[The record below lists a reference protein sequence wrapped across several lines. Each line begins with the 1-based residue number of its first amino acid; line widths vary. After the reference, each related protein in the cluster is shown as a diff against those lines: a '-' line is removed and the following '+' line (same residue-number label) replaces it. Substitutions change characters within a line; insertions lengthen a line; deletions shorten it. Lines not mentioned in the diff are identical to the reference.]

1 MRLDWAVVCWA
12 LSSLYHD
19 WRTSSSTLSSVEV
32 QLLREDLSTT
42 RTVLADLEEGHLT
55 CGWRLRFSG
64 WILQA
69 SLVIHLA
76 TLAWCLGH
84 RFRRRTPE
92 APPLAIAGAGSAD
105 SEEGDS
111 SPNTGVS
118 SVSRASSGLD
128 MGDYTL
134 NISEVQLL
142 VNYPADADDIIDEI
156 YAHDEIGQADVRLLG
171 DHKDAAGRRRLEL
184 PLAVSL
190 MRQHE
195 EEGFPIA
202 GTRASL
208 ELHEAVAAGAGNF
221 VSYHAE
227 WIRLSGVSRKSSAAI
242 VHQSLCEVL
251 RLAHFYD
258 QIDSSSLAC
267 LEHVARWLI
276 QVELAV
282 GRNPQQP
289 NYEGLDIL
297 TGLSVSSDGR
307 ATTSK
312 FAEWVSNRMKDRANI
327 WRQERLFKQ
336 GALAGEDLEFTS
348 LPRRMDEC
356 LRCLNELAA
365 VPFHSTTS
373 EDRYPLTDVQ
383 KWIFSDLARRELC
396 SEESLYSQEAAH
408 LADFDSKK
416 VKIL

>member
-1 MRLDWAVVCWA
+1 
-12 LSSLYHD
+12 
-19 WRTSSSTLSSVEV
+19 
-32 QLLREDLSTT
+32 
-42 RTVLADLEEGHLT
+42 
-55 CGWRLRFSG
+55 
-64 WILQA
+64 
-69 SLVIHLA
+69 
-76 TLAWCLGH
+76 
-84 RFRRRTPE
+84 
-92 APPLAIAGAGSAD
+92 
-105 SEEGDS
+105 
-111 SPNTGVS
+111 
-118 SVSRASSGLD
+118 

-142 VNYPADADDIIDEI
+142 VNYPADADGFHWHHRILLCRVGGSTWLTLTPDHDIVRHDLSTIPHRVLERSAPFPRDIIDEI
-156 YAHDEIGQADVRLLG
+156 YAHDEIGQASLTAFKRQATTMAVILGEGTLPESETFTWVIAEPDRPDFGKELDPATLHNPATALTFSTKGVVQLHGEEVYVERVLSKELAEWRARKLLGQADVRLLG

-282 GRNPQQP
+282 ERNPQQP

-336 GALAGEDLEFTS
+336 EKHSQKAKSYTTLAE
-348 LPRRMDEC
+348 
-356 LRCLNELAA
+356 N
-365 VPFHSTTS
+365 S
-373 EDRYPLTDVQ
+373 ED
-383 KWIFSDLARRELC
+383 
-396 SEESLYSQEAAH
+396 EEPGRPTSWRKKKKNGKPAAPSG
-408 LADFDSKK
+408 AAESR
-416 VKIL
+416 